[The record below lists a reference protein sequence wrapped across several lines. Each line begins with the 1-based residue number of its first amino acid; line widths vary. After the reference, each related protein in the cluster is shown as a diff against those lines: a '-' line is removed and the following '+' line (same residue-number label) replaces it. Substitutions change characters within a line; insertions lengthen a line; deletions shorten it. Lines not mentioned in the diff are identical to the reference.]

1 LNNKLIFV
9 GLFVYLKHDKNAIL
23 SFLENILEK
32 PLEFG
37 CTHETKT
44 FFFIFEMRNFF

>member
-1 LNNKLIFV
+1 LNNKLIVV
-9 GLFVYLKHDKNAIL
+9 GVFVYLKHDKNAIL
-23 SFLENILEK
+23 SFLENIHEK

-44 FFFIFEMRNFF
+44 YFLYF